1 MELNLSR
8 WHERFQEQAA
18 WTRQL
23 REQLLGDLGLSPE
36 SRILDLGSGTG
47 ALFPD
52 LAAAN
57 PGGTFGADIDLSSL
71 QFAAARYPGIPLT
84 AGDGR
89 ALPFQNDSFE
99 LVLCHFTLLW
109 ITNPDR
115 VVKEMARVAAPGGTI
130 AALAEPDYGG
140 RIDYPETLDV
150 IRELQI
156 RSLVDQGADPRMG
169 RKLPDLFESAGLND
183 VRSGV
188 YQGAWSGRMDRG
200 AVRREWEILQHDLGG
215 LISSKKIAELQEAD
229 RQARREGR
237 RVLFVPTFYALG
249 SV

>member
-1 MELNLSR
+1 MELTLDR
-8 WHERFQEQAA
+8 WHARFQQQAA
-18 WTRQL
+18 WTRPL
-23 REQLLGDLGLSPE
+23 REQLLGDLSLNPK

-47 ALFPD
+47 ALFSD

-71 QFAAARYPGIPLT
+71 QFASARHPGIPLT

-89 ALPFQNDSFE
+89 ALPYQDGSFE

-109 ITNPDR
+109 IANPAR

-150 IRELQI
+150 IRELQL
-156 RSLVDQGADPRMG
+156 RSLADQGADPRMG
-169 RKLPDLFESAGLND
+169 RKLPGVFRAAGLQD
-183 VRSGV
+183 VRTGV
-188 YQGAWSGRMDRG
+188 YQGAWSGKMDRG
-200 AVRREWEILQHDLGG
+200 AVRREWEILQHDLDG
-215 LISSKKIAELQEAD
+215 LISPKKIAELQEAD